1 MVAAATIPP
10 VFPEE
15 ITASALPS
23 RTNSTARK
31 MEQSFFLR
39 RPWTGLSS
47 MVRTSEAGSISRRGS
62 KQPVLFSSGSKTDG
76 GPTT

>member
-1 MVAAATIPP
+1 MMQAMVGRSIPSKVRSRMVAAATIPP

-47 MVRTSEAGSISRRGS
+47 MVRTSEAG
-62 KQPVLFSSGSKTDG
+62 
-76 GPTT
+76 